1 MFRRDHTLPSPLP
14 PDRPR
19 RRRMRIVAAAAAG
32 ALVITGLAVTPA
44 QAAHP
49 EVSLTGSNF
58 EIDTNANL
66 KVDDGPPSID
76 WASVTE
82 NRKAD
87 KLTGSGDD
95 SFGGG
100 SKEDTPVPKV
110 VDGSIPPNKSD
121 LLNFGTYLETVDVD
135 PDPGTEDFRDFLHM
149 FWHRVQEPSGTTNMD
164 FEFNQ
169 SDVIS
174 SNGVTPE
181 RTDGDLL
188 IRYDL
193 SQGGTNPQLF
203 LSKWSGN
210 AVSGN
215 WVDQGS
221 LTASGDATGSINT
234 TAIPSAESDGLGNV
248 SPRTFGEATVDFS
261 AIVGDDECVS
271 FGSAYLKSRSSDS
284 FTSALKDFIAP
295 APTDFTNCA
304 KVIVHKQTVPDG
316 DTTSFDYTTA
326 ITTQD
331 DGTNPTFS
339 LADGG
344 TQEYENVFFGTG
356 LTVTE
361 SAPPS
366 GWALTGIDCS
376 ASVGVT
382 PSDVDPTTGTV
393 TFDLDN
399 VNDVLECTYT
409 NTLQTGS
416 LLIVKERKHVA
427 DNDTDPNT
435 TGETHPHAGVEF
447 TVSDTDAGT
456 ADIVVLTG
464 ADGTVCVPD
473 LVISSIAGDY
483 TVAETVPAGYVS
495 DDASQDVTVTLGDGC
510 AGADDSVSVEFLNT
524 PLTDLTVSVHSQIE
538 GGTISSIECDATV
551 EVPDSGKDVELSAEP
566 GVTIPNL
573 EPGTYTCVVVI
584 DP

>member
-1 MFRRDHTLPSPLP
+1 MPLFSKLRS
-14 PDRPR
+14 DTTAGR
-19 RRRMRIVAAAAAG
+19 RRRRVLALGAAG
-32 ALVITGLAVTPA
+32 ALAITALVAAPAVA
-44 QAAHP
+44 DHS
-49 EVSLTGSNF
+49 EVSLPNSNF
-58 EIDTNANL
+58 EIDTDANL
-66 KVDDGPPSID
+66 KIDDAAPSTD
-76 WASVTE
+76 WAGVTE

-87 KLTGSGDD
+87 LASGSGDD

-121 LLNFGTYLETVDVD
+121 LLNFGTYLEET
-135 PDPGTEDFRDFLHM
+135 PSGEFLHM

-169 SDVIS
+169 SDVMS

-203 LSKWSGN
+203 LSTWSGD
-210 AVSGN
+210 AVNGN

-234 TAIPSAESDGLGNV
+234 SAIDASDSDGLGDV

-261 AIVGDDECVS
+261 AIVGDEECIS

-295 APTDFTNCA
+295 APTDLTNCA
-304 KVIVHKQTVPDG
+304 KVIVHKETVPDG
-316 DTTSFDYTTA
+316 DTTSFDYTTVF
-326 ITTQD
+326 TTQD
-331 DGTNPTFS
+331 DGTNPSFS

-344 TQEYENVFFGTG
+344 MQEYDNVFFGTD

-361 SAPPS
+361 SAPPT
-366 GWALTGIDCS
+366 GWALTDIDCS

-382 PSDVDPTTGTV
+382 PSDVDTTTGTV
-393 TFDLDN
+393 TFDLDDAD
-399 VNDVLECTYT
+399 DVLECTYT

-427 DNDTDPNT
+427 DNDADPT
-435 TGETHPHAGVEF
+435 TIGETHPHVGVAF
-447 TVSDTDAGT
+447 AVSGGDLTE
-456 ADIVVLTG
+456 DIDVMTG
-464 ADGTVCVPD
+464 ADGTICVGP

-483 TVAETVPAGYVS
+483 MVTEMVPAGYVS
-495 DDASQDVTVTLGDGC
+495 DDASKDVTVTLGDGC
-510 AGADDSVSVEFLNT
+510 EGEDDSVSVDFLNT
-524 PLTDLTVSVHSQIE
+524 PLTDLTVSVDSQIE
-538 GGTISSIECDATV
+538 GGTFSSIECDATTEDPDTDMDVDLSDLQEDPVV
-551 EVPDSGKDVELSAEP
+551 EIPD
-566 GVTIPNL
+566 L